1 MLQKICLIF
10 NIINNMQFNTLVSRI
25 LNEQQGVLPLLDGK
39 REMYVLEIGYCETIT
54 CWAFRYENSTEEDAV
69 QGLFNN
75 AGKTFYTGD
84 NYQHALKAFV
94 QALYSVYMRAEE
106 VDIVLTDIV
115 PFEHIEG
122 YDIPFGKLKTVVGT
136 WKVYS
141 WNRLVRLQI
150 DVDINAYSSASQSQQ
165 ELLGF

>member
-1 MLQKICLIF
+1 
-10 NIINNMQFNTLVSRI
+10 MQFNILVGRI
-25 LNEQQGVLPLLDGK
+25 LNEQQEVLPLLDGK

-54 CWAFRYENSTEEDAV
+54 CWAFRYENSTEEDVV
-69 QGLFNN
+69 QGFFENSGTL
-75 AGKTFYTGD
+75 FYTGVD
-84 NYQHALKAFV
+84 YKHALQAFKKALF
-94 QALYSVYMRAEE
+94 SVHMRSHE
-106 VDIVLTDIV
+106 VDEVFTDIV

-122 YDIPFGKLKTVVGT
+122 YDISFGKLKTVVGT
-136 WKVYS
+136 WKVCS